1 MKINQEFTNQVK
13 NEKDIGIP
21 VTAYMMNLD
30 DPTIMAKQEMQ
41 FIKVIQK
48 PLWEK
53 VNIFLE
59 DKMKDQ
65 YNSCEENIKQW
76 EKIYKNS

>member
-1 MKINQEFTNQVK
+1 MLDL
-13 NEKDIGIP
+13 EKP
-21 VTAYMMNLD
+21 A
-30 DPTIMAKQEMQ
+30 IMAKQEMQ

-59 DKMKDQ
+59 DTMKEA
-65 YNSCEENIKQW
+65 YNQCEENIQEW
-76 EKIYKNS
+76 EKIFKNN